1 LPASADRRE
10 YDRDGLLHRGAGVR
24 FNLPPPTA
32 WMPSGYGF
40 VEASHRYTNETT
52 LSGDRIFAG
61 LLLQY

>member
-1 LPASADRRE
+1 MF
-10 YDRDGLLHRGAGVR
+10 YDIDGGL
-24 FNLPPPTA
+24 
-32 WMPSGYGF
+32 PSGYGF